1 MMSPLPEMDFMNEDP
16 ALSSKFVGQ
25 DMTLQ
30 KIHGRLT
37 SPFAELKHLI
47 TLHETIYPFEDFL

>member
-1 MMSPLPEMDFMNEDP
+1 MLQLPEMDSTNEDP

-30 KIHGRLT
+30 RIHGRPT
-37 SPFAELKHLI
+37 NPFDEFKHLI
-47 TLHETIYPFEDFL
+47 HLHEIIFHSEDSS